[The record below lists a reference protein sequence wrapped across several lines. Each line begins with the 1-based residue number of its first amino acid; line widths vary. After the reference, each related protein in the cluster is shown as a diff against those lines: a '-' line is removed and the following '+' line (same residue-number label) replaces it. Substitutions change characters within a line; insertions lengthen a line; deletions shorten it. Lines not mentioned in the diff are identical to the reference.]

1 MAQEIS
7 AKPLKITQAMEGISQ
22 RQVDE
27 HYSILYKGY
36 VTKVNEIRAGLE
48 TVDRSKANQTYSAL
62 RALKTEESFALNG
75 VKLHEAYF
83 DNLGGKGGRATGKIL
98 ELIVRDF
105 GSYEAWE
112 ADFKA
117 SGIAARGWVVLA
129 YDLDD
134 GRLHNYSSD
143 AHNQGGI
150 WSAVPLLV
158 LDTYEHA
165 YGIDY
170 GVKRPPYIEAFMKNI
185 DWAEVNARLAKL
197 HVG

>member
-1 MAQEIS
+1 MTQEIV
-7 AKPLKITQAMEGISQ
+7 AKELKLTQEMKGISKQ
-22 RQVDE
+22 QIEE

-36 VTKVNEIRAGLE
+36 VAKVNEIRAGLE

-83 DNLGGKGGRATGKIL
+83 DNLGGKGGKPDGNIL
-98 ELIVRDF
+98 SLIERDF
-105 GSYEAWE
+105 GSYEVWE
-112 ADFKA
+112 EDFKA
-117 SGIAARGWVVLA
+117 SGIAARGWVVLV

-143 AHNQGGI
+143 AHNQGGV
-150 WSAVPLLV
+150 WSALPLLV

-165 YGIDY
+165 YMIDY
-170 GVKRPPYIEAFMKNI
+170 GVKRPSYIDAFMQNI
-185 DWAEVNARLAKL
+185 DWDVVNKRVAKL
-197 HVG
+197 NIG